1 MQWLPGASQPGAFP
15 GDCASSYEKDCPTM
29 TTPVPVHHARD
40 AEPSGAGAV
49 PVRYGLVGRLSA
61 EAFGSL
67 FVVVAGLG
75 VPLFTI
81 PQSSPLPAALA
92 AGFAVIV
99 AMLAFGYVSGG
110 HFNPAVTVGHAVA
123 GRIRLADAAA
133 YIGAQLVGA
142 LLGTLALFGI
152 LRTLPNI
159 PDTRTAFD
167 TVTAGF
173 GEHSIIQAPMA
184 AVLLL
189 ELLGAAILVA
199 VFLGTTSRAG
209 LNKAAAPVAVGLA
222 FAVLL
227 QLGQAVG
234 NAPFN
239 PARATASA
247 IFSSPWSLEQLWVF
261 WAAPLAGAAIAGL
274 VFRSITALAPA
285 VASADAERGDRDDSA
300 DLTESGDQDEVDVP
314 AASDSAGESDSTGE
328 SDGAGESES
337 TGESEGAEG
346 SGGAGESGRAGMPAT
361 KRNEAQEFFDGPRG

>member
-1 MQWLPGASQPGAFP
+1 
-15 GDCASSYEKDCPTM
+15 M
-29 TTPVPVHHARD
+29 TTPVPVHHAHN
-40 AEPSGAGAV
+40 AEPSGNGAV
-49 PVRYGLVGRLSA
+49 AVHFGLVARLSA

-67 FVVVAGLG
+67 FLVVAGLG

-92 AGFAVIV
+92 AGLAVTAV
-99 AMLAFGYVSGG
+99 MLAFGYVSGG

-133 YIGAQLVGA
+133 YIGAQLAGA
-142 LLGTLALFGI
+142 LLGALALFAI
-152 LRTLPNI
+152 LRTLPSI
-159 PDTRTAFD
+159 QDSRTAFD

-189 ELLGAAILVA
+189 EVLGAAILVA
-199 VFLGTTSRAG
+199 VFLGTTARNG

-222 FAVLL
+222 IAVLL
-227 QLGQAVG
+227 QLGQSVG

-261 WAAPLAGAAIAGL
+261 WVAPLVGAAIAGL
-274 VFRSITALAPA
+274 VFRGFSDSTPAAGAARAAASADTEDGGPVESEELDNADDLDGSNDLDASEDA
-285 VASADAERGDRDDSA
+285 VAS
-300 DLTESGDQDEVDVP
+300 VP
-314 AASDSAGESDSTGE
+314 AAVQAPKG
-328 SDGAGESES
+328 
-337 TGESEGAEG
+337 
-346 SGGAGESGRAGMPAT
+346 
-361 KRNEAQEFFDGPRG
+361 NEAQEFFDGKRG